1 MNRQLFSAAFA
12 ALALA
17 SGSLHASTPSRA
29 DRQEVQRDLQRFT
42 TAEATLKYDK
52 IKPVVESFFSP
63 NFVVRTPSGKTLN
76 YAQFLQEMQ
85 AVTTE
90 NRDVKKDAFYPQTA
104 ARQGNTLTQ
113 TGIYVFSRTF
123 IDVDKDFGPL
133 NQPHSLS
140 ERTRYRSVWTRT
152 GGHWKMQSISLL
164 GRTQIVDG
172 KPFVEKKHG

>member
-1 MNRQLFSAAFA
+1 MNRIFSAAFA

-17 SGSLHASTPSRA
+17 SGPLHASTPSRA
-29 DRQEVQRDLQRFT
+29 DRQEVQRDLQRFAA
-42 TAEATLKYDK
+42 AEATLKYDK

-63 NFVVRTPSGKTLN
+63 NFVVRVPAGKTLN

-90 NRDVKKDAFYPQTA
+90 NRAVKEDRFYPQTA
-104 ARQGNTLTQ
+104 AQQGNVLTE
-113 TGIYVFSRTF
+113 TGVYVFSRTF

-140 ERTRYRSVWTRT
+140 ERTKYRSVWTKT
-152 GGHWKMQSISLL
+152 GGHWKMQSLSLF

-172 KPFVEKKHG
+172 KPFIEKKAH